1 MKVVGRKISPGE
13 KYKLEIIW
21 HPSPNYSE
29 RPEENNVD
37 MVILHYTGMEIADDA
52 LDRLCN
58 PQAEVSAHYLIDETG
73 VIYGLVEENK
83 ATWHAGK
90 SYWQGATNINARS
103 VGIELSNPGHDFGY
117 RPFPAQQMAA
127 LERLLSLIIVKHKI
141 CTSRIV
147 GHSDVAPT
155 RKMDPGELFD
165 WQRLA
170 LAGLSIWPEQ
180 NRDAAALEQIPRL
193 LSEIGYDPNVP
204 IGAAITAFQRRFLP
218 DHITGCADEK
228 TRATVAAVH
237 SIHS

>member
-1 MKVVGRKISPGE
+1 MNLVGRKISPGD
-13 KYKLEIIW
+13 KYNLEIIW

-37 MVILHYTGMEIADDA
+37 MVILHYTGMETAGDA

-73 VIYGLVEENK
+73 VIYSLVEEHK
-83 ATWHAGK
+83 AAWHAGK

-103 VGIELSNPGHDFGY
+103 VGIELSNPGHEFGY
-117 RPFPAQQMAA
+117 RPFTKQQMAA
-127 LERLLSLIIVKHKI
+127 LEKLLSLVIVKHKI
-141 CTSRIV
+141 STDRIV
-147 GHSDVAPT
+147 GHSDVAPN

-180 NRDAAALEQIPRL
+180 NLGPAALEQIPRL
-193 LSEIGYDPNVP
+193 LCKIGYDPDVP
-204 IGAAITAFQRRFLP
+204 LEVAITAFQRRFLP
-218 DHITGCADEK
+218 HHITGCADGK
-228 TRATVAAVH
+228 TRATIAAVH
-237 SIHS
+237 SINS